1 MARRL
6 DEILKS
12 DPNVRVV
19 RLEYEGLA
27 DLTPLMPVLSV
38 LPNLMCVVG
47 RWSGLP
53 SVPVACAVLTRACT
67 RWLCTS
73 QRA

>member
-27 DLTPLMPVLSV
+27 DLAPLMPVLSV
-38 LPNLMCVVG
+38 LPNLMCVVSCG
-47 RWSGLP
+47 RA
-53 SVPVACAVLTRACT
+53 ACAARVGCGWRARLAALTMPPAH
-67 RWLCTS
+67 
-73 QRA
+73 